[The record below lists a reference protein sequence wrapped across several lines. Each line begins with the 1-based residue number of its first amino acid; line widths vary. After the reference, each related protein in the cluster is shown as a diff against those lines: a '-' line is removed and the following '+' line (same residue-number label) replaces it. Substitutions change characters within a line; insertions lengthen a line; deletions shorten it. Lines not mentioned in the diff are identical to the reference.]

1 VAALVLPLVFLA
13 FASHAR
19 AGTLTRGFADDV
31 WFDPSGPLWVAK
43 TSVTGAKMV
52 ALEID
57 WREVEPHKP
66 RRGNHPTSARDPDY
80 RFRYIDTVLRR
91 LEGSGLQPM
100 LLVTD
105 APRWAQG
112 RGGSRSAH
120 ANGAYKPNTK
130 ALRELMTALARRYS
144 GQFPDPRHRHRRLP
158 RVRYFQAWAEA
169 NMTVKL
175 APQWTREHGH
185 LVNTGPLMYRQ
196 LLNSFYA
203 GVKAGD
209 RHDQVVISG
218 LAPYGDVPGGART
231 PPVSFL
237 RTVLCLNNR
246 LVKQPCPDPPH
257 FDVLASDPYDEIAAP
272 TTRAANA
279 NDASAPDLGKL
290 TKVVRAGLAAHT
302 VLPAGHK
309 PLWVT
314 EFSYDSNPPNP
325 YGLPIQKQARW
336 LEESFY
342 VFWREHASTV
352 IWYLVRDQ
360 TGSFQTQ
367 YFSGVYFHNGKPKP
381 ALQAYRFPFVV
392 MPDGHR
398 AQAWGIAPF
407 SGRLRVQRLVG
418 KKRWKTVFSVNR
430 RAGATYS
437 RNLPLDAHGLYRALS
452 YGVAS
457 LTWTY

>member
-1 VAALVLPLVFLA
+1 MVALAALLVFLVCSVSA
-13 FASHAR
+13 KAEPL
-19 AGTLTRGFADDV
+19 TLGFADDV
-31 WFDPSGPLWVAK
+31 WFDHGGQRWVAK
-43 TSVTGAKMV
+43 TQVTGAKMV

-57 WREVEPHKP
+57 WNQVEPHMP
-66 RRGNHPTSARDPDY
+66 TRANHPTSASDPVY
-80 RFRYIDTVLRR
+80 RFRYVDAVLRGF
-91 LEGSGLQPM
+91 EGTGLQP
-100 LLVTD
+100 LLLITD
-105 APRWAQG
+105 APGWAQG
-112 RGGSRSAH
+112 HGGSASAH

-144 GQFPDPRHRHRRLP
+144 GSFPDPRHRHKFLP

-209 RHDQVVISG
+209 PQDKVVISG
-218 LAPYGDVPGGART
+218 LAPYGDPPGGART

-237 RTVLCLNNR
+237 RAVLCLNAA
-246 LVKQPCPDPPH
+246 LKKQPCADPPH
-257 FDVLASDPYDEIAAP
+257 FDILASDPYDEISAP
-272 TTRAANA
+272 TTPAANA
-279 NDASAPDLGKL
+279 NDASAPDLWKL
-290 TKVVRAGLAAHT
+290 TKVVRAGVAAHT
-302 VLPAGHK
+302 VLPASRK

-314 EFSYDSNPPNP
+314 EFSYDSDPPNP
-325 YGLPIQKQARW
+325 YGLPLEKQARW

-342 VFWREHASTV
+342 VFWREHVSTAF
-352 IWYLVRDQ
+352 WYLVRDQ
-360 TGSFQTQ
+360 VGSFRTQ

-392 MPDGHR
+392 MPAGHR
-398 AQAWGIAPF
+398 AQVWGVAPY
-407 SGRLRVQRLVG
+407 SGKVTVQRLDG
-418 KKRWKTVFSVNR
+418 KKDWKTVFSFQRSAGTTFNR
-430 RAGATYS
+430 S
-437 RNLPLDAHGLYRALS
+437 IPLDAHGAYRAVS
-452 YGVAS
+452 DGVIS